1 MIQTIAALALTML
14 LSACGGGAKEM
25 LETAQFEE
33 LQRNTTH
40 ARELYQE
47 ILRKHPESTEAA
59 KAKERLAALDAATA
73 D

>member
-1 MIQTIAALALTML
+1 MTRAALLLAVALA
-14 LSACGGGAKEM
+14 ACGGGAKEL

-47 ILRKHPESTEAA
+47 VVAKHPGTPEAA
-59 KAKERLAALDAATA
+59 TAADRLRALDATR
-73 D
+73 

>member
-1 MIQTIAALALTML
+1 MIQTIAALALTVL

-40 ARELYQE
+40 ARELYRE
-47 ILRKHPESTEAA
+47 ILEKHPDSPEAA
-59 KAKERLAALDAATA
+59 KAKERLQALDAAR
-73 D
+73 

>member
-1 MIQTIAALALTML
+1 MMRTTTAVAFAILLA
-14 LSACGGGAKEM
+14 ACGGGAKEL

-33 LQRNTTH
+33 LQRNTKH

-47 ILRKHPESTEAA
+47 ILQKHPDSPEAA
-59 KAKERLAALDAATA
+59 KAKERLAALDAAKA

>member
-1 MIQTIAALALTML
+1 MTRTIAALAMATL
-14 LSACGGGAKEM
+14 LAGCGGGAKEM

-47 ILRKHPESTEAA
+47 IVRKHPDSPEATT
-59 KAKERLAALDAATA
+59 AKERLAAIGAAPA
-73 D
+73 K

>member
-1 MIQTIAALALTML
+1 MKRAVAV
-14 LSACGGGAKEM
+14 LSFVVLIACGGGAKEM

-47 ILRKHPESTEAA
+47 ILRTHPDSPEAA
-59 KAKERLAALDAATA
+59 KAKERLAALEATKA

>member
-1 MIQTIAALALTML
+1 MIQTIAALALTVL

-47 ILRKHPESTEAA
+47 ILRKHPESPEAA
-59 KAKERLAALDAATA
+59 KAKERLTALDAVPR

>member
-1 MIQTIAALALTML
+1 MRRTIAALSFAVLTA
-14 LSACGGGAKEM
+14 ACGGGAKEM

-47 ILRKHPESTEAA
+47 ILRKHPDSPEAA
-59 KAKERLAALDAATA
+59 KAKERLAALDGAATH
-73 D
+73 

>member
-1 MIQTIAALALTML
+1 MIQTIAALALTVL

-25 LETAQFEE
+25 LETAKFEE
-33 LQRNTTH
+33 LQRNTKH

-47 ILRKHPESTEAA
+47 ILRKHPESPEAA
-59 KAKERLAALDAATA
+59 TAKERLAALDAAKA

>member
-1 MIQTIAALALTML
+1 MIQTIAALALTVL

-47 ILRKHPESTEAA
+47 ILRKHPDSPEAA
-59 KAKERLAALDAATA
+59 KAKERLAALDAGPH

>member
-1 MIQTIAALALTML
+1 MIQTIAALALTLL

-40 ARELYQE
+40 ARELYEQ
-47 ILRKHPESTEAA
+47 IVRDHPDAPEAA
-59 KAKERLAALDAATA
+59 TARERLAALKGA
-73 D
+73 

>member
-1 MIQTIAALALTML
+1 MTRTIAALALTTL
-14 LSACGGGAKEM
+14 LAACGGGAKEM

-47 ILRKHPESTEAA
+47 ILRKHPDSPEAA
-59 KAKERLAALDAATA
+59 KAKARLAALEGAKAE
-73 D
+73 